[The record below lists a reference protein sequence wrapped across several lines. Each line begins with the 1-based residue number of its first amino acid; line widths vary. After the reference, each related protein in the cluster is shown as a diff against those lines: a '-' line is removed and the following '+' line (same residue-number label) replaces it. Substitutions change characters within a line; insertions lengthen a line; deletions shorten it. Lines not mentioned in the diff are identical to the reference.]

1 MKNKGMVYYMDKI
14 NFKNRI
20 RRFALLTALILS
32 TATLSTASSIYENLY
47 SFKPKQKIENPDPD
61 FELKQKVK
69 DRIKDVSTRAEAE
82 SRLVWVEVPVWRL
95 KDGKKVSDTERFQIL
110 DVLAN
115 DVKEI
120 FHEIHKGKEKFP
132 IKNLIG
138 YSWRGSFKSLHSTGR
153 AIDLNPEE
161 NPQVNSSGKA
171 IVGKSWQPGSNPYSI
186 KPDGDVVRAFTKRG
200 WIWGANFR
208 TRDYMHFGFAEM

>member
-1 MKNKGMVYYMDKI
+1 MIILKKLRNKTNYLAI
-14 NFKNRI
+14 LAI
-20 RRFALLTALILS
+20 LICIATTIS
-32 TATLSTASSIYENLY
+32 TANNIYENLY
-47 SFKPKQKIENPDPD
+47 SFRSKRKVENPDPD

-69 DRIKDVSTRAEAE
+69 DRIKDVSTRSEAE

-161 NPQVNSSGKA
+161 NPQVNSNGKA

-186 KPDGDVVRAFTKRG
+186 KADGDVVRAFTKRG

>member
-1 MKNKGMVYYMDKI
+1 MNKI
-14 NFKNRI
+14 NLKKNGRGLVTVI
-20 RRFALLTALILS
+20 ALILS

-61 FELKQKVK
+61 FELTQKVK

-161 NPQVNSSGKA
+161 NPQVNSNGKA

>member
-1 MKNKGMVYYMDKI
+1 MNKI
-14 NFKNRI
+14 NLKKKVRGLVTVI
-20 RRFALLTALILS
+20 ALILS

-69 DRIKDVSTRAEAE
+69 DRIKDISTRAEAE

-161 NPQVNSSGKA
+161 NPQVNSNGKA
-171 IVGKSWQPGSNPYSI
+171 IVGKSWQPGGNPYSI

>member
-1 MKNKGMVYYMDKI
+1 MNKI
-14 NFKNRI
+14 NLKKNGRGLVTVI
-20 RRFALLTALILS
+20 ALILS

-138 YSWRGSFKSLHSTGR
+138 YSWRGSFKSLHSTGQ

-161 NPQVNSSGKA
+161 NPQVNSNGKA

>member
-1 MKNKGMVYYMDKI
+1 MNKI
-14 NFKNRI
+14 NFKKNGRGLVI
-20 RRFALLTALILS
+20 VIALILS

-161 NPQVNSSGKA
+161 NPQVNSNGKA
-171 IVGKSWQPGSNPYSI
+171 IVGKSWQPGDNPYSI

-200 WIWGANFR
+200 WTWGANFR

>member
-1 MKNKGMVYYMDKI
+1 MNKI
-14 NFKNRI
+14 NLKKNGRGLVTVI
-20 RRFALLTALILS
+20 ALILS

-171 IVGKSWQPGSNPYSI
+171 IVGKSWQTGSNPYSI

>member
-1 MKNKGMVYYMDKI
+1 MNKMNLK
-14 NFKNRI
+14 KRI
-20 RRFALLTALILS
+20 KQFTLLTALILS
-32 TATLSTASSIYENLY
+32 TATLTTASSIYENLY

-61 FELKQKVK
+61 FELKQKVE

-161 NPQVNSSGKA
+161 NPQVNSNGKA

>member
-1 MKNKGMVYYMDKI
+1 MNKI
-14 NFKNRI
+14 NLKIKVRGLVTVI
-20 RRFALLTALILS
+20 ALIIS

-161 NPQVNSSGKA
+161 NPQVNSNGKA
-171 IVGKSWQPGSNPYSI
+171 IVGKSWQPGGNPYSI

>member
-1 MKNKGMVYYMDKI
+1 MNKI
-14 NFKNRI
+14 NLKKNGRGLVI
-20 RRFALLTALILS
+20 VIALILS

-161 NPQVNSSGKA
+161 NPQVNSNGKA

-186 KPDGDVVRAFTKRG
+186 KSDGDVVRAFTKRG

>member
-1 MKNKGMVYYMDKI
+1 MNKI
-14 NFKNRI
+14 NFKKNGRGLVTVI
-20 RRFALLTALILS
+20 ALILS

-161 NPQVNSSGKA
+161 NPQVNSNGKA

-200 WIWGANFR
+200 WTWGANFR

>member
-1 MKNKGMVYYMDKI
+1 MNKI
-14 NFKNRI
+14 NFKKNGRGLVTVI
-20 RRFALLTALILS
+20 ALILS

-161 NPQVNSSGKA
+161 NPQVNSNGKA

-186 KPDGDVVRAFTKRG
+186 KSDGDVVRAFTKRG

>member
-1 MKNKGMVYYMDKI
+1 MNKI
-14 NFKNRI
+14 NLKKNGRGLVTVI
-20 RRFALLTALILS
+20 ALILS
-32 TATLSTASSIYENLY
+32 TATLSAASSIYENLY

-161 NPQVNSSGKA
+161 NPQVNSNGKA
-171 IVGKSWQPGSNPYSI
+171 IVGKSWQPGGNPYSI

-200 WIWGANFR
+200 WVWGANFR

>member
-1 MKNKGMVYYMDKI
+1 MNKI
-14 NFKNRI
+14 NFKKRI
-20 RRFALLTALILS
+20 KQFTLLTVLILS
-32 TATLSTASSIYENLY
+32 AATLSTTNGIYKNLY

-69 DRIKDVSTRAEAE
+69 DRIRDISTRVEAE

-95 KDGKKVSDTERFQIL
+95 KENGKKVSDTEKFQVL
-110 DVLAN
+110 DVLA
-115 DVKEI
+115 DEIKEI

-132 IKNLIG
+132 IKRLIG
-138 YSWRGSFKSLHSTGR
+138 YSWRGNLKSLHSTGR

-161 NPQVNSSGKA
+161 NPQVSINGEVL
-171 IVGKSWQPGSNPYSI
+171 VGKVWEPKINPYSI

-200 WIWGANFR
+200 WVWGANFR
-208 TRDYMHFGFAEM
+208 TRDYMHFGFDEM